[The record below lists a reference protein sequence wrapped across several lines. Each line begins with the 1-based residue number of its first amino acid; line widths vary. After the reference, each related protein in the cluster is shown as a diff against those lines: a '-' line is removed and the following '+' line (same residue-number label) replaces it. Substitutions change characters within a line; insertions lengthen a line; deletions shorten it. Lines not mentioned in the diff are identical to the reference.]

1 MLKLPDFTA
10 HSLNL
15 TAAVLDVSTNEID
28 VRHFGPP
35 KISQSVPEQ
44 NKNNK
49 PLEVGGRIG
58 RHPDK
63 GASFRRLFTFSWT
76 LGGHDGFF

>member
-10 HSLNL
+10 QSLNL
-15 TAAVLDVSTNEID
+15 TAAVLD

-35 KISQSVPEQ
+35 KISQSVLEQ

-49 PLEVGGRIG
+49 PLG
-58 RHPDK
+58 
-63 GASFRRLFTFSWT
+63 
-76 LGGHDGFF
+76 LGSDRQAPR

>member
-10 HSLNL
+10 QSLNL

-49 PLEVGGRIG
+49 PLG
-58 RHPDK
+58 
-63 GASFRRLFTFSWT
+63 
-76 LGGHDGFF
+76 LGSDRQAPR